1 MKFELE
7 ESKVLLL
14 KERIQKHKQKQ
25 GPLMPVLHDAQ
36 NIFGCIL
43 IEVQKIISEE
53 LGEFCRQ
60 N

>member
-25 GPLMPVLHDAQ
+25 GPLMPVLHDRAKY
-36 NIFGCIL
+36 FRMY
-43 IEVQKIISEE
+43 SH
-53 LGEFCRQ
+53 
-60 N
+60 